1 MTFKQH
7 IPPMV
12 DTDTPPIAFAFETA
26 DELLAHPWI
35 AEWKGDPGFRRYSVS
50 RQSDDVSL
58 LMAEYERGKIGW
70 WVLGYLRD
78 GDAAALGLPQW
89 KQPEAA

>member
-1 MTFKQH
+1 
-7 IPPMV
+7 MV
-12 DTDTPPIAFAFETA
+12 DIGDAAPIAFAFESA

-35 AEWKGDPGFRRYSVS
+35 AEWKADPGFHRYSVS
-50 RQSDDVSL
+50 RQSGDVSL

-78 GDAAALGLPQW
+78 GDAAALGLPAFHTPR
-89 KQPEAA
+89 PE